1 MKKNKIIL
9 AATSALAVLALAA
22 CSGSTDKDIATM
34 KGGTI
39 TVSDFYDE
47 AKTSSANQQL
57 VQNMIIY
64 KVFNNKYED
73 KVSDIKVNAEYDKQA
88 KSYGDTF
95 ESQLEAAGYTKDS
108 YKQTIKNNLVLQAGI
123 KDHIKLTDEDLKTAW
138 KSFHPEVEAQIIKLG
153 SEDDAK
159 DVKKSADNG
168 DDFTKL
174 AKEKST
180 DTTTKEDGGKVKFD
194 SQSKTVPTEVQEA
207 AFKLKDGEVSDVITA
222 TNASTYATDYY
233 VVKMVKNQNK
243 GNDMDKYKDEVKQI
257 ATDTKL
263 NDQAFQT
270 KVISEELKAA
280 NVKVKDDSFKN
291 VLSAFTTESGSKST
305 SDSEKE
311 STKSTK
317 SSETKETE
325 STKASDTEES
335 TTESSSK

>member
-9 AATSALAVLALAA
+9 AATSALTVLALAA
-22 CSGSTDKDIATM
+22 CSGSTDKNIATM

-47 AKTSSANQQL
+47 AKASSTNQQL
-57 VQNMIIY
+57 VQNMIVY
-64 KVFNNKYED
+64 KVFNNKYAD
-73 KVSDIKVNAEYDKQA
+73 KVSDKQVNDEFDKQA

-95 ESQLEAAGYTKDS
+95 DSQLAAAGYTKDS
-108 YKQTIKNNLVLQAGI
+108 YKQTIKNNLVLKAGI
-123 KDHIKLTDEDLKTAW
+123 QDHIKLTDADLKAAW

-159 DVKKSADNG
+159 DVKKTADAG
-168 DDFTKL
+168 DDFAKL

-180 DTTTKEDGGKVKFD
+180 DTATKEDGGKIKFD
-194 SQSKTVPTEVQEA
+194 SQSTTVPTEVQEV

-222 TNASTYATDYY
+222 TNPSTYATDYY

-243 GNDMDKYKDEVKQI
+243 GNDMDKYKNEVKQI

-270 KVISEELKAA
+270 KVISEVLKEA
-280 NVKVKDDSFKN
+280 NVKIKDDAFKN
-291 VLSAFTTESGSKST
+291 VLSAFTTESSSKST
-305 SDSEKE
+305 SDSKKA
-311 STKSTK
+311 STQ

-325 STKASDTEES
+325 STKASDTKES
-335 TTESSSK
+335 TTESSNE

>member
-73 KVSDIKVNAEYDKQA
+73 KVSDKKVNAEYDKQA

-159 DVKKSADNG
+159 DVKKAADNG

-194 SQSKTVPTEVQEA
+194 SQSKPVPTEVQEA

-222 TNASTYATDYY
+222 TNASTYSTDY
-233 VVKMVKNQNK
+233 
-243 GNDMDKYKDEVKQI
+243 
-257 ATDTKL
+257 
-263 NDQAFQT
+263 
-270 KVISEELKAA
+270 
-280 NVKVKDDSFKN
+280 
-291 VLSAFTTESGSKST
+291 
-305 SDSEKE
+305 
-311 STKSTK
+311 
-317 SSETKETE
+317 
-325 STKASDTEES
+325 
-335 TTESSSK
+335 

>member
-73 KVSDIKVNAEYDKQA
+73 KVSDKKVNAEYDKQA

-138 KSFHPEVEAQIIKLG
+138 KSFHPEVEAQIIKLD

-159 DVKKSADNG
+159 DVKKAADNG

-222 TNASTYATDYY
+222 TNASTYSTDYY

-243 GNDMDKYKDEVKQI
+243 GKDR
-257 ATDTKL
+257 
-263 NDQAFQT
+263 
-270 KVISEELKAA
+270 
-280 NVKVKDDSFKN
+280 
-291 VLSAFTTESGSKST
+291 KSVV
-305 SDSEKE
+305 
-311 STKSTK
+311 
-317 SSETKETE
+317 
-325 STKASDTEES
+325 
-335 TTESSSK
+335 